1 MYSNSNFHLYCFKH
15 SFLMKTFSLITLW
28 DLVYDTRI
36 EDFINPDG
44 YDYADAWISPES
56 LDYHSE
62 IASRKSN
69 NIYGK
74 KIKITTEK
82 RK

>member
-1 MYSNSNFHLYCFKH
+1 
-15 SFLMKTFSLITLW
+15 MKILSLITLGKW
-28 DLVYDTRI
+28 VYDTRI

-44 YDYADAWISPES
+44 YDYADAWIFPES